1 MRSTASRYR
10 SRYRNCRPRG
20 DAALAATLRLHGS
33 DISGYI
39 PQGNVSSVTDFEI
52 LGPEEDH
59 LAAVAT
65 ALKVSRGLLLNAA
78 TAIIPGQGASF
89 RPGVS
94 G

>member
-1 MRSTASRYR
+1 M
-10 SRYRNCRPRG
+10 PHPPQ
-20 DAALAATLRLHGS
+20 TLRLHGS

-65 ALKVSRGLLLNAA
+65 ALKVGRGLLLTAA

>member
-1 MRSTASRYR
+1 M
-10 SRYRNCRPRG
+10 
-20 DAALAATLRLHGS
+20 
-33 DISGYI
+33 
-39 PQGNVSSVTDFEI
+39 TDFEI

-78 TAIIPGQGASF
+78 TAIVPGQGASF
-89 RPGVS
+89 RLGVS

>member
-1 MRSTASRYR
+1 M
-10 SRYRNCRPRG
+10 
-20 DAALAATLRLHGS
+20 
-33 DISGYI
+33 
-39 PQGNVSSVTDFEI
+39 TDFEI

-65 ALKVSRGLLLNAA
+65 ALRVSRGLLLNAA
-78 TAIIPGQGASF
+78 MVIIPGQGASF